1 MVVRKIDKLML
12 SGLSVVTNNKNEMN
26 PDTAKIQQL
35 WNDYQ
40 DKNIL
45 GATFNK
51 SKNFD
56 MYGVYSDYESDVN
69 GDYKVTVAVE
79 VVKPKN
85 AMIIENQRYLV
96 FSKKGELP
104 EIVVDCWKDVWQ
116 YFEDEPKYER
126 DYTIDFEK
134 YSKEDEI
141 EIYIAI
147 KK

>member
-1 MVVRKIDKLML
+1 MVVREIDKLML
-12 SGLSVVTNNKNEMN
+12 SGLSVITNNENEK
-26 PDTAKIQQL
+26 DTETAKIVQL
-35 WNDYQ
+35 WEDYQ

-56 MYGVYSDYESDVN
+56 MYGVYSDYASDVN

-79 VVKPKN
+79 VTKPKN
-85 AMIIENQRYLV
+85 AIVIKDQRYLV

-104 EIVVDCWKDVWQ
+104 DIVIDCWKEIWD
-116 YFEDEPKYER
+116 YFANESEYKR
-126 DYTIDFEK
+126 AYTIDFEK

-141 EIYIAI
+141 EIYISI
-147 KK
+147 L

>member
-1 MVVRKIDKLML
+1 VVIREINKLML
-12 SGLSVVTNNKNEMN
+12 SGLSIVTNNKNEMD
-26 PDTAKIQQL
+26 PETAKITQL

-56 MYGVYSDYESDVN
+56 MYGVYSDYTSDVN

-85 AMIIENQRYLV
+85 AIVIENQRYLV
-96 FSKKGELP
+96 FQKKGELP
-104 EIVVDCWKDVWQ
+104 DIVIDTWREIWE
-116 YFEDEPKYER
+116 YFETEPKYER
-126 DYTIDFEK
+126 AYTVDFEK
-134 YSKEDEI
+134 YSKENEI
-141 EIYIAI
+141 EIYISI
-147 KK
+147 K